1 MTRPVPFEGSVL
13 AHGLVVEASFAGE
26 ALAARVVAELA
37 AGGRAFRLGDD
48 VLVLF
53 HEPRRLRTE
62 RVSGTPVV
70 AHGRSYCT
78 FDGGAELASRSTEPT
93 LHRLSR
99 GEVVSSKISALEPL
113 LPSSL
118 VTAGPLRVR
127 RVVSLGEPPRPPKL
141 AVDVPARPVRELVGI
156 APSKER
162 DDMLASL
169 REGEKPSALARV
181 SRFVLAGLGA
191 LLARLRGFFSLRRI
205 PARPVHGAPAK
216 RGPAKPSLFEAMLA
230 RLSQV
235 LVRLERLTG
244 RQARY
249 FADLLER
256 LERGDL
262 DEALRRAI
270 PLGGGSNEAPRRLKL
285 GVPSPRAD
293 LTIVPDREGASSTIP
308 VDDGLQGL
316 LRSQYEKAFQSL
328 ERQGRVREAAFVLA
342 ELLQQHARAV
352 DFLEKHGELRLAAE
366 IAEARGMPA
375 ERIVAL
381 WFLAGDRERAIAL
394 ARRNGAFLAAIT
406 RLERSNR
413 PEAAMLRL
421 EYGDLLA
428 RAGRF
433 LEAVDVVWPV
443 PEGRNLARA
452 WLERALEG
460 DGLGSARAWARA
472 LALGVPTL
480 ADVKSRLL
488 ARLGDRSHEAA
499 LYRRQLGVAALDE
512 AMSPL
517 AFHVLERA
525 YRGLLEDRHEHGL
538 DVDRLVRKLEEK
550 IGDAVLV
557 ADAPILSP
565 RPPLSPF
572 EGVLELGPMD
582 VGTQPVHDAVA
593 LPDGRVLV
601 ALGEHGMRLLD
612 RHGRTQLV
620 FAEPA
625 HALIPDDRSER
636 FLAIAYRAETWRF
649 ARVDLPS
656 RRVARWI
663 EIPCS
668 TSASSFDGE
677 TFFVATVDGATS
689 TLRCLDALADE
700 PVVLWSVSGIDGF
713 VQGIHREPNRLRVVA
728 QSLATS
734 AYEVYT
740 FELPSRMLRSRA
752 PGTPDEVV
760 GWLRAVSLSSEGMG
774 GFATLR
780 LDEVSKRWVELELEP
795 ANLELVVALDG
806 PSADE
811 RRRIVARTQGA
822 TTARARIHGDFV
834 TLADDQG
841 RVVVLDR
848 ATLAPLSTFFV

>member
-1 MTRPVPFEGSVL
+1 M
-13 AHGLVVEASFAGE
+13 
-26 ALAARVVAELA
+26 
-37 AGGRAFRLGDD
+37 
-48 VLVLF
+48 
-53 HEPRRLRTE
+53 
-62 RVSGTPVV
+62 
-70 AHGRSYCT
+70 
-78 FDGGAELASRSTEPT
+78 
-93 LHRLSR
+93 
-99 GEVVSSKISALEPL
+99 
-113 LPSSL
+113 
-118 VTAGPLRVR
+118 
-127 RVVSLGEPPRPPKL
+127 
-141 AVDVPARPVRELVGI
+141 
-156 APSKER
+156 
-162 DDMLASL
+162 
-169 REGEKPSALARV
+169 
-181 SRFVLAGLGA
+181 
-191 LLARLRGFFSLRRI
+191 
-205 PARPVHGAPAK
+205 
-216 RGPAKPSLFEAMLA
+216 
-230 RLSQV
+230 
-235 LVRLERLTG
+235 
-244 RQARY
+244 
-249 FADLLER
+249 
-256 LERGDL
+256 
-262 DEALRRAI
+262 
-270 PLGGGSNEAPRRLKL
+270 
-285 GVPSPRAD
+285 
-293 LTIVPDREGASSTIP
+293 
-308 VDDGLQGL
+308 
-316 LRSQYEKAFQSL
+316 
-328 ERQGRVREAAFVLA
+328 
-342 ELLQQHARAV
+342 
-352 DFLEKHGELRLAAE
+352 
-366 IAEARGMPA
+366 
-375 ERIVAL
+375 
-381 WFLAGDRERAIAL
+381 
-394 ARRNGAFLAAIT
+394 
-406 RLERSNR
+406 
-413 PEAAMLRL
+413 
-421 EYGDLLA
+421 
-428 RAGRF
+428 
-433 LEAVDVVWPV
+433 
-443 PEGRNLARA
+443 
-452 WLERALEG
+452 
-460 DGLGSARAWARA
+460 
-472 LALGVPTL
+472 
-480 ADVKSRLL
+480 
-488 ARLGDRSHEAA
+488 
-499 LYRRQLGVAALDE
+499 
-512 AMSPL
+512 
-517 AFHVLERA
+517 LERA

-582 VGTQPVHDAVA
+582 VGAQPVHDAVA

>member
-162 DDMLASL
+162 DDMLARSA
-169 REGEKPSALARV
+169 RARSRAPSRACRASCSPASVPCSRASAASSRCAGSPRDPCTAHPRSGACEALALRGDA
-181 SRFVLAGLGA
+181 RPALAG
-191 LLARLRGFFSLRRI
+191 ARAARAPHGSTGTLLRRS
-205 PARPVHGAPAK
+205 ARASRARRSR
-216 RGPAKPSLFEAMLA
+216 RGPAA
-230 RLSQV
+230 R
-235 LVRLERLTG
+235 
-244 RQARY
+244 
-249 FADLLER
+249 D
-256 LERGDL
+256 
-262 DEALRRAI
+262 

-582 VGTQPVHDAVA
+582 VGAQPVHDAVA